1 MTKLIA
7 FYKLLLNKAARI
19 NDQNMRRWLFLGMVL
34 WTLGHFVAQPDI
46 PTLNTKTY
54 DNLVRQRLFTSVV
67 DPDILII
74 DIDEASLAHM
84 APDFGRWPWTRD
96 TLAATLGWLE
106 GQGAKAVVFDILFSD
121 ADTLNPS
128 ADASFATAVAN
139 SKTSYFPVLRLN
151 PDNDSASQIHA
162 SQLPGFATAIK
173 PDAAVQFDP
182 TIAVVPPLFAT
193 AVATQRLGYHNV
205 YADNDG
211 VLRHYRLWED
221 KDGWRINSLP
231 ARMAQDFAWPLPQQH
246 SPLFNWPAERLAHAS
261 IPFHQVWQLSQ
272 SKAGQALDPR
282 FKDKIII
289 IGATATSLFDV
300 KSTPIAA
307 LHPGVGVLA
316 TAIDNVK
323 NGSYT
328 LQIPRFVELIFTL
341 LALCAMYFASG
352 RLSLKHIKWA
362 ILAAPTLLLG
372 ISFASLQWGHW
383 YVDLASAASQAF
395 VFFGLI
401 GTARS
406 KRQNYW
412 GNPANLDA
420 EGWSQAFALRTTHG
434 TTATKLFDSL
444 APLQVPMCLQAL
456 SWQRSSVVSET
467 ELWVLRTSA
476 NNAEELVVNSTRIS
490 QLLNTAPWMASSYT
504 LTVPTAYR
512 LEQASFA
519 ESLRGMFRKSHT
531 DHPFLT
537 HDRVLMQRHNA
548 KS

>member
-1 MTKLIA
+1 MLQVSISKLI
-7 FYKLLLNKAARI
+7 YRLARVS
-19 NDQNMRRWLFLGMVL
+19 DKSMRLWVLLGMVL
-34 WTLGHFVAQPDI
+34 WTIGHFVAQPYS

-54 DNLVRQRLFTSVV
+54 DNLVRQRIFTPAV

-128 ADASFATAVAN
+128 ADASFADAVAN

-151 PDNDSASQIHA
+151 PVNDSVSQIRA
-162 SQLPGFATAIK
+162 SQLPGFATALKLGGVI
-173 PDAAVQFDP
+173 QMDP
-182 TIAVVPPLFAT
+182 TLAIVPPLFAT

-205 YADNDG
+205 YADGDG

-221 KDGWRINSLP
+221 KDGWRITSLP
-231 ARMAQDFAWPLPQQH
+231 ARMAQDFGWPLPPQH
-246 SPLFNWPAERLAHAS
+246 SPLFNWPADRLAHTS
-261 IPFHQVWQLSQ
+261 IPFHKVWQLSQ
-272 SKAGQALDPR
+272 SKAGQAIDKR

-323 NGSYT
+323 NGNYT
-328 LQIPRFVELIFTL
+328 LQIPRYVELIFTL
-341 LALCAMYFASG
+341 LALCVMYLASS
-352 RLSLKHIKWA
+352 RLSLKQIKWA
-362 ILAAPTLLLG
+362 ILVAPTLLMG
-372 ISFASLQWGHW
+372 ISFASLQWGNW

-412 GNPANLDA
+412 GNPTNLGTD
-420 EGWSQAFALRTTHG
+420 GWSQAFALHTIHG
-434 TTATKLFDSL
+434 TTAIKLFDSL
-444 APLQVPMCLQAL
+444 AHLQVSMCLQAL
-456 SWQRSSVVSET
+456 VWQRNSVLSET
-467 ELWVLRTSA
+467 ELWVLRISA
-476 NNAEELVVNSTRIS
+476 SSLEELAIQSNRIS
-490 QLLNTAPWMASSYT
+490 QHLSTTTWLAASPTAT
-504 LTVPTAYR
+504 EPTAY
-512 LEQASFA
+512 LSEQISLGQGLRNLFA
-519 ESLRGMFRKSHT
+519 KTHT
-531 DHPFLT
+531 EHPFIAS
-537 HDRVLMQRHNA
+537 DRALIQNHKNSA
-548 KS
+548 T